1 MSVEHNKTIARRF
14 AEIYNRGGLAIVDE
28 LAGPDLV
35 VSYPLLPEDIHGLQA
50 YKQVLAQFY
59 AAFPDIEA
67 SVEEMIAEGEKVVA
81 RWTCRGTHRGD
92 FPGLPATGKT
102 VQWSGMTIYRIVDGK
117 VVEEKG
123 EEDVLGLLQQLGVIP
138 QPQQAGA

>member
-1 MSVEHNKTIARRF
+1 
-14 AEIYNRGGLAIVDE
+14 
-28 LAGPDLV
+28 
-35 VSYPLLPEDIHGLQA
+35 
-50 YKQVLAQFY
+50 
-59 AAFPDIEA
+59 
-67 SVEEMIAEGEKVVA
+67 MIAEGEKVVA
-81 RWTCRGTHRGD
+81 RWTCRGTHRGH

-123 EEDVLGLLQQLGVIP
+123 EENVLGLLRQLGVLP

>member
-1 MSVEHNKTIARRF
+1 MSVEQNKAIARRF
-14 AEIYNRGGLAIVDE
+14 AEVWNRGGLAIVDE
-28 LAGPDLV
+28 LAAPDLV
-35 VSYPLLPEDIHGLQA
+35 VSYPLLPEDIHGPQA
-50 YKQVLAQFY
+50 YKQFLAQFY

-67 SVEEMIAEGEKVVA
+67 SAEEMIAEGEKVVA

-123 EEDVLGLLQQLGVIP
+123 EEDALGMLRQLGVIP
-138 QPQQAGA
+138 QPEQAGA